1 MHGTLKTKASL
12 QRMKMASLGVTLQ
25 PALRVKHLTR
35 RRYTSIIL
43 PSSLDRPLVV
53 LEIKHGRKSGH
64 QRCVT
69 DLISHRWDSPV
80 IWVLLFFSFFGA
92 KKPSSHNLQ
101 GVLWEGKE

>member
-1 MHGTLKTKASL
+1 
-12 QRMKMASLGVTLQ
+12 MKIASLGVTLQ
-25 PALRVKHLTR
+25 PELRVKHLTR

-69 DLISHRWDSPV
+69 DLISHRRDSPV
-80 IWVLLFFSFFGA
+80 IWVFVVVVFFFFGG
-92 KKPSSHNLQ
+92 KKASSHHLQ
-101 GVLWEGKE
+101 GVLWEGNE